1 MPIASSIAIYVI
13 TWWLVLFAVL
23 PFGVRNREEA
33 SSDPSFLIP
42 GTDAGAPQKPM
53 LLKKLIAKHILKIS
67 LLHLIHLKLKFLLYN
82 NKLNF

>member
-33 SSDPSFLIP
+33 SSDASFLIP

-53 LLKKLIAKHILKIS
+53 LLKKLIATSLVSVPVAILLQLFIQ
-67 LLHLIHLKLKFLLYN
+67 YVE
-82 NKLNF
+82 

>member
-53 LLKKLIAKHILKIS
+53 LLKKLIATSLVSVPVAILLQLFIQ
-67 LLHLIHLKLKFLLYN
+67 YVE
-82 NKLNF
+82 

>member
-23 PFGVRNREEA
+23 PFGVKNREEA
-33 SSDPSFLIP
+33 SADPSFLIP

-53 LLKKLIAKHILKIS
+53 LLKIIKIKIE
-67 LLHLIHLKLKFLLYN
+67 LLSEVTDLIHQK
-82 NKLNF
+82 

>member
-33 SSDPSFLIP
+33 SSDKSFLIP

-53 LLKKLIAKHILKIS
+53 LLKKLIATSLVSVPVAILLQLFIQ
-67 LLHLIHLKLKFLLYN
+67 YVE
-82 NKLNF
+82 

>member
-13 TWWLVLFAVL
+13 TWWLVLFAIL

-53 LLKKLIAKHILKIS
+53 LLKKLIATSLVSVPVAILLQLFIQ
-67 LLHLIHLKLKFLLYN
+67 YVE
-82 NKLNF
+82 

>member
-23 PFGVRNREEA
+23 PFGVRNREE
-33 SSDPSFLIP
+33 SNSDPSFLIP

-53 LLKKLIAKHILKIS
+53 LLKKLIATSLVSVPVAILLQLFIQ
-67 LLHLIHLKLKFLLYN
+67 YVE
-82 NKLNF
+82 

>member
-13 TWWLVLFAVL
+13 TWWLVLFVVL

-33 SSDPSFLIP
+33 SSDQSFLIP

-53 LLKKLIAKHILKIS
+53 LVKKLIVTS
-67 LLHLIHLKLKFLLYN
+67 LVSMPVAVLLQSFIQYVE
-82 NKLNF
+82 

>member
-53 LLKKLIAKHILKIS
+53 LLKKLIATSMVSVPVEILLQLFIQ
-67 LLHLIHLKLKFLLYN
+67 YVE
-82 NKLNF
+82 

>member
-33 SSDPSFLIP
+33 SSDPSFLIL

-53 LLKKLIAKHILKIS
+53 LLKKLIATSLVSVPVAILLQLFIQ
-67 LLHLIHLKLKFLLYN
+67 YVE
-82 NKLNF
+82 